1 MERPSRASCGAHGVG
16 TKGWPDFMRTGRLG
30 IGEPEIAQVARIQ
43 RLLRIGALL
52 VLAVPALAETTFQIT
67 VVKGGKETGTGV
79 GVAVAEGLLLTT
91 ERFVTRVDGLLVND
105 PSTSARIEASIKASD
120 KDAQLALIE
129 APGLAVET
137 PKLASEAPATG
148 RRVDLSL
155 VDGTRREGALH
166 SIVTDKDGRVRYR
179 FTAIPTEQE
188 AGAPLLNNCGEL
200 VAISDFR
207 PKGKVPKEDQN
218 LGSSGDLET
227 LKAFLTAQG
236 VEIQIADAA
245 CPSLADQLSKSEEAG
260 KELEEAKAALE
271 AERDKV
277 TEEKAALEKQ
287 IAEIE
292 AASTEQQQQ
301 SQEQVEALEARKAEL
316 EAQKVE
322 IEERLQKRSADVAAK
337 QREIDAHVAARQD
350 LEEQIAQGEAELQR
364 QEEEFAQERT
374 AQEERERTQW
384 MIGGAIGMLILL
396 GLALMGARLR
406 SRKRQ
411 IDESNVALEDAR
423 SQLEMSNVSFPD
435 MILVGK
441 GPQGETLRIKIDGT
455 AVARSEGGQ
464 IIGRSSA
471 DAKYVI
477 AVDSVSRHHA
487 RLKVDGGEL
496 TIEDLGSMNGTTLD
510 GEKLVKGQPRAVRR
524 GARIGLGDV
533 EFDTQFLQE
542 KD

>member
-1 MERPSRASCGAHGVG
+1 M
-16 TKGWPDFMRTGRLG
+16 
-30 IGEPEIAQVARIQ
+30 ARMQWI
-43 RLLRIGALL
+43 LRIGALL
-52 VLAVPALAETTFQIT
+52 VAALPALAETTFQIT

-91 ERFVTRVDGLLVND
+91 ERFVSRVDGLLVNE
-105 PSTSARIEASIKASD
+105 PSSSARIEASVQASD
-120 KDAQLALIE
+120 KDAQLALI
-129 APGLAVET
+129 AVPGLAVEPPT
-137 PKLASEAPATG
+137 LASEAPTTG

-155 VDGTRREGALH
+155 ADGTRREGALH
-166 SIVTDKDGRVRYR
+166 SIVEDKDGRVRYR
-179 FTAIPTEQE
+179 FTVIPTEQE

-200 VAISDFR
+200 VGISDFR

-218 LGSSGDLET
+218 LGSSGDLPT
-227 LKAFLTAQG
+227 LKAFLNAQG
-236 VEIQIADAA
+236 VELQIADAA
-245 CPSLADQLSKSEEAG
+245 CPSLAEQLSKSEEAG

-322 IEERLQKRSADVAAK
+322 IEQRLQKRSADVAAK
-337 QREIDAHVAARQD
+337 QKEIDAHVAARQG
-350 LEEQIAQGEAELQR
+350 LEEQIEQSQAELQR
-364 QEEEFAQERT
+364 REEEFAQERS

-384 MIGGAIGMLILL
+384 MVGGAIGLLVLL
-396 GLALMGARLR
+396 GLAIMAVRLR

-411 IDESNVALEDAR
+411 VDESNVALEDAR
-423 SQLEMSNVSFPD
+423 SQLEMTNVSFPD
-435 MILVGK
+435 MILVGT

-455 AVARSEGGQ
+455 AVARSEAGQ

-477 AVDSVSRHHA
+477 PVDSVSRHHA

-496 TIEDLGSMNGTTLD
+496 TIEDLGSMNGTTVD
-510 GEKLVKGQPRAVRR
+510 GERLLKGQPRTIRR
-524 GARIGLGDV
+524 GARVGLGDV
-533 EFDTQFLQE
+533 EFDTHFLKEQG
-542 KD
+542 

>member
-1 MERPSRASCGAHGVG
+1 M
-16 TKGWPDFMRTGRLG
+16 
-30 IGEPEIAQVARIQ
+30 ARMQ
-43 RLLRIGALL
+43 WLLRIGLLL
-52 VLAVPALAETTFQIT
+52 VAAVPAFPDTTFQIT

-91 ERFVTRVDGLLVND
+91 ERFVSRIDGLLVSD
-105 PSTSARIEASIKASD
+105 PSTNARIEASIQASD
-120 KDAQLALIE
+120 KDAQLALIS

-137 PKLASEAPATG
+137 PTLASESPTTG

-155 VDGTRREGALH
+155 ADGTRREGALH

-179 FTAIPTEQE
+179 FTAIPTEKE

-200 VAISDFR
+200 VGISDFR
-207 PKGKVPKEDQN
+207 PRGKVPKEDQN
-218 LGSSGDLET
+218 LGSSGDLPT
-227 LKAFLTAQG
+227 VKAFLNANG
-236 VEIQIADAA
+236 VELQIASAA

-260 KELEEAKAALE
+260 KQLEEAKAELE

-277 TEEKAALEKQ
+277 TAEKAALEQQ

-301 SQEQVEALEARKAEL
+301 SQEQLQALEARKAEL

-337 QREIDAHVAARQD
+337 QKEIDAQVAARQE
-350 LEEQIAQGEAELQR
+350 LETQIEQSEAELQR
-364 QEEEFAQERT
+364 REEEFAQERSE
-374 AQEERERTQW
+374 QEEFMRTQW
-384 MIGGAIGMLILL
+384 MVGGAIGMLVLL
-396 GLALMGARLR
+396 GLAIMGARLR

-411 IDESNVALEDAR
+411 IDESNVALADA
-423 SQLEMSNVSFPD
+423 QTEIEKSNVSFPD
-435 MILVGK
+435 MILVGS

-455 AVARSEGGQ
+455 AVARSEAGQ
-464 IIGRSSA
+464 LIGRSSA
-471 DAKYVI
+471 NAKYVI
-477 AVDSVSRHHA
+477 PVDSVSRHHA
-487 RLKVDGGEL
+487 RLKVEGGEL

-510 GEKLVKGQPRAVRR
+510 GEKLVKGQPKKVRA

-533 EFDTQFLQE
+533 EFDTQFL
-542 KD
+542 KG